1 MRGFEPGAVDL
12 SDHEAQR
19 SEIARLENEG
29 VERRTREEALH
40 QALDDA
46 VRSQDADFGAVE
58 FSVRWMVP
66 RTTVPAYDGDDFEE
80 DILGS
85 DAAEYG
91 YWVFS
96 ADDGE
101 LDLSLS
107 EALIAEA
114 RNRMAG
120 WLSHFGSLGLLRAD
134 NLDYHRERKFESPST
149 ADFVLVYRAEDCEL
163 GPECLAFAEE
173 EFELAAIKGARIK
186 VSCETRPVNAT
197 RLFRAVAGGGVE
209 LSLWGGEA
217 TPQLEPA
224 PEESRADWLDRI
236 CIPHER
242 LARLVERWRRSGGN
256 PALFAAAGAGGGDA
270 NKDRPIE
277 FIVPGL
283 IPRGY
288 VTLLAG
294 TKQAGKST
302 LLGEI
307 LAVID
312 SECQEA
318 RFVLGT
324 EVTARG
330 VSCMVS
336 GEDGMDFISSRNAY
350 YEPVHGPGQG
360 FVFDTAERPWA
371 EVLQLLYAI
380 PRVDIIGIDGLRAV
394 MPGNEDS
401 SEAISKFFDDL
412 NALARYHR
420 CAIVLVHHLSKSQVR
435 SLAAMLPAVR
445 GSGAITDRVRV
456 AIGMIDRGANVTEVG
471 IIKHNIPPSEEVWG
485 EINGGRHFRRDET
498 TLTLVPIDTAA
509 RASSRGSG
517 EAGAIEC
524 IVEAISHFNRLGVV
538 LRQTGKRELFEQK
551 PPQLVGLARGTIR
564 EGVTALLNLGR
575 VSDGPEGLK
584 TQPSLAAA
592 GA

>member
-1 MRGFEPGAVDL
+1 MVGRASAQGSRGVSEDEWEAHVAAKAEQAALRQAAIASFEAEDSDFGVLKIQVSFDGEGIPQNWPEIDSDYDPLAWDFDDEPGLAKLAPSVISQIVDAIAPWV
-12 SDHEAQR
+12 SHYR
-19 SEIARLENEG
+19 SI
-29 VERRTREEALH
+29 
-40 QALDDA
+40 
-46 VRSQDADFGAVE
+46 
-58 FSVRWMVP
+58 
-66 RTTVPAYDGDDFEE
+66 
-80 DILGS
+80 
-85 DAAEYG
+85 
-91 YWVFS
+91 
-96 ADDGE
+96 
-101 LDLSLS
+101 
-107 EALIAEA
+107 
-114 RNRMAG
+114 
-120 WLSHFGSLGLLRAD
+120 GLLRANNIPGRLHDGVVEDD
-134 NLDYHRERKFESPST
+134 NAPTFY
-149 ADFVLVYRAEDCEL
+149 LVFRLENTENSA
-163 GPECLAFAEE
+163 LALAG
-173 EFELAAIKGARIK
+173 LKKVRLPIDAIAGAAIILDPW
-186 VSCETRPVNAT
+186 SQSFNAT
-197 RLFRAVAGGGVE
+197 ALYEAARQGE
-209 LSLWGGEA
+209 LTVGPWGGEL
-217 TPQLEPA
+217 TPELDPA
-224 PEESRADWLDRI
+224 PEESRDDWLGRI
-236 CIPHER
+236 CIPHDR
-242 LARLVERWRRSGGN
+242 LVRLVERWRRSGGN

-307 LAVID
+307 LAVVD

-371 EVLQLLYAI
+371 EVLELLYAI

-412 NALARYHR
+412 NALARHHR

-456 AIGMIDRGANVTEVG
+456 ALGMIDRGAGATEIG
-471 IIKHNIPPSEEVWG
+471 IIKHNIPPSEALWG
-485 EINGGRHFRRDET
+485 EINVGRLFRRDSA
-498 TLTLVPIDTAA
+498 TLSLVPIDTAA

-517 EAGAIEC
+517 EAGSIEC

-584 TQPSLAAA
+584 TDPPLAAA
-592 GA
+592 EA